1 MTQFT
6 LLIAEHLNLPGKIC
20 ADSCVVSCT
29 ENSNLSPRGWVQQIW
44 SSSSELMLSDVI
56 QVFFD
61 LIIKKK
67 ETIGTILVLYGS
79 TYCISCVA
87 SDQFLFSTTPLR
99 FHLALFMNSLNW
111 MNVFGQRFHVHSG
124 CHRSCW
130 FGCWNNG
137 YDFHHLGKEKWNA
150 NTLLSQDLRTQ
161 KKSAL
166 SNAISEMWDELNRT
180 KCTSG
185 GMVWSYCCQTVKAD
199 PTGSRVDPQAQNRTY
214 TTWQMFLIT
223 FFKQIKSYSMYSCTS
238 HVAYT
243 PTKFPLK
250 TLPEFRTLA
259 LNSLL

>member
-1 MTQFT
+1 MWFMCFQ
-6 LLIAEHLNLPGKIC
+6 
-20 ADSCVVSCT
+20 
-29 ENSNLSPRGWVQQIW
+29 SNN
-44 SSSSELMLSDVI
+44 
-56 QVFFD
+56 
-61 LIIKKK
+61 KKR
-67 ETIGTILVLYGS
+67 ETIGTILVLCGS
-79 TYCISCVA
+79 TYSISCVA
-87 SDQFLFSTTPLR
+87 SGQFLFSKIPLR

-111 MNVFGQRFHVHSG
+111 INVFGQRFHVHSG

-130 FGCWNNG
+130 CGCWNNG

-150 NTLLSQDLRTQ
+150 NTLLSQDLRTHK

-185 GMVWSYCCQTVKAD
+185 GTVWSYCCQTLKAD

-223 FFKQIKSYSMYSCTS
+223 FLSKPSPTPGCTS
-238 HVAYT
+238 HIAYT

-250 TLPEFRTLA
+250 TLPEFWTLA